1 MHRHRNS
8 ARLCNRQKL
17 IQHPIQMLPE
27 LLGCLRSGDL
37 LMLLIARPSPEHHG
51 SFDILEIKRCH
62 LGTTSLRCVEPRTGP
77 IGTCHEVVAEQSH
90 RVVAH
95 RAEQV
100 LHRTK
105 LRSVVDPELEP
116 LDRQVALHDPD
127 LQPMHPGA
135 LHPLGDR
142 TGLVTWITNHQIIHP
157 ALGRKLQ
164 VFFRN
169 RG

>member
-1 MHRHRNS
+1 
-8 ARLCNRQKL
+8 
-17 IQHPIQMLPE
+17 MLPE
-27 LLGCLRSGDL
+27 LLGCLGSGDL

-51 SFDILEIKRCH
+51 SFDILEIKSRH
-62 LGTTSLRCVEPRTGP
+62 LSTTSLRCVEPRAGP
-77 IGTCHEVVAEQSH
+77 IGTCHKVIAKQSH
-90 RVVAH
+90 RVIAH
-95 RAEQV
+95 RAEQI
-100 LHRTK
+100 LHRAQ

-116 LDRQVALHDPD
+116 LDRQVALDDPD
-127 LQPMHPGA
+127 LQPMA
-135 LHPLGDR
+135 LCALDPLGDR